1 MERNPL
7 RPTRFAGVLLGLL
20 LLVLTGAVL
29 STLWGGVPL
38 DWSRAWADPAST
50 DHAILFDARLPRVLL
65 ALIVGFSLSTG
76 GVAFQSLLRNP
87 LADPYILGVSGGAA
101 LGSVLSVLLGLSFA
115 YVSTTAFVFSLAA
128 LLLIYWIA
136 RTGGRLPVHTLLLTG
151 VIFNAFTFALIMFL
165 NSLAS
170 FEQAHRIWYLM
181 VGSLEA
187 ESYGKLLTVAAF
199 VAVGYGILQASA
211 QPMNLIA
218 TGEESAQ
225 YLGLDVNKFRQR
237 IFFAASLM
245 IGATVSLSGLI
256 GFVGLFV
263 PHMMRLW
270 LGSDHRFLLPASGL
284 FGAFFLIMADW
295 LARSAFSGA
304 SYQTQIPVGVITAL
318 IGGPFF
324 VYLLKRGARK
334 VFW

>member
-7 RPTRFAGVLLGLL
+7 RLTRFTWVLLGLL
-20 LLVLTGAVL
+20 FLVLTGAVL
-29 STLWGGVPL
+29 SLLWGGVPIHL
-38 DWSRAWADPAST
+38 SQAWHDPLSP

-101 LGSVLSVLLGLSFA
+101 LGSVLSVLLGLSFG
-115 YVSTTAFVFSLAA
+115 YVSVTAFVFSLGA

-136 RTGGRLPVHTLLLTG
+136 QTGGRLPVHTLLLTG
-151 VIFNAFTFALIMFL
+151 VIFNAFTFALIMFF

-187 ESYGKLLTVAAF
+187 ESYGKLLTVALF
-199 VAVGYGILQASA
+199 VTVGYGILQSSA
-211 QPMNLIA
+211 LPMNLIA

-225 YLGLDVNKFRQR
+225 YLGLDVDKFRRR

-270 LGSDHRFLLPASGL
+270 LGSDHRLLLPASGL

-295 LARSAFSGA
+295 LARSAFSGE
-304 SYQTQIPVGVITAL
+304 SFQTQIPVGVITAL

-334 VFW
+334 VLW

>member
-1 MERNPL
+1 M
-7 RPTRFAGVLLGLL
+7 
-20 LLVLTGAVL
+20 
-29 STLWGGVPL
+29 
-38 DWSRAWADPAST
+38 
-50 DHAILFDARLPRVLL
+50 AR
-65 ALIVGFSLSTG
+65 
-76 GVAFQSLLRNP
+76 
-87 LADPYILGVSGGAA
+87 
-101 LGSVLSVLLGLSFA
+101 
-115 YVSTTAFVFSLAA
+115 STTSTHWA
-128 LLLIYWIA
+128 
-136 RTGGRLPVHTLLLTG
+136 G

-187 ESYGKLLTVAAF
+187 ESYGKIITVAAF
-199 VAVGYGILQASA
+199 VGAGYLLLQVSA
-211 QPMNLIA
+211 LPMNLIA

-225 YLGLDVNKFRQR
+225 YLGLDVHKFRRR

-270 LGSDHRFLLPASGL
+270 LGSDHRLLLPASGL
-284 FGAFFLIMADW
+284 FGAAFLVLADT
-295 LARSAFSGA
+295 LARTAFSGGA
-304 SYQTQIPVGVITAL
+304 YQTQLPVGVITAL

-324 VYLLKRGARK
+324 VYLLKRGTRK
-334 VFW
+334 ALW